1 MPKAMEKHL
10 KDAARKKFGTTTSER
25 AKAYI
30 YGRMRDTGWTPSHQR
45 KKIAKTISK
54 RKKKGK

>member
-1 MPKAMEKHL
+1 MEKHL